1 MMSFGIWQFR
11 MEIYGKWFIV
21 GSEYVYI
28 CMCNSLIDLCVCPT
42 TETKVVG
49 TKGFRREIWTKD
61 IVTCVQVL
69 GC

>member
-1 MMSFGIWQFR
+1 MNMYIYIYIYVQFINKF
-11 MEIYGKWFIV
+11 M
-21 GSEYVYI
+21 
-28 CMCNSLIDLCVCPT
+28 CVCPT
-42 TETKVVG
+42 TETKDVG